1 MTLWAVLF
9 WLAVWQAAGMA
20 VGDTIFFVTPAQVFL
35 RLFTLAAEPSFWQ
48 SLLYSFL
55 RIVLGFLAAAA
66 CGSLLAVLA
75 ASGRRIRELLAPL
88 MRTIRTVPVVS
99 FIILALILFTSEN
112 LSILISFLMGLP
124 VMYEGVLAGMTHTDG
139 KLREM
144 ADVFRIPSSRR
155 IRYIDI
161 PQVIPYFRSA
171 AATACGLCWKAGTAA
186 EVIGIPTGSI
196 GEKLQQAKIY
206 LETPDLFAWTLMI
219 VALSLLTEKLFLSA
233 ADAAEKAALRMPE
246 AAPAGREQV
255 LSGTDPCAE
264 EPLPAGGRAG
274 SRVPEAPADICF
286 NNVCRSYGTE
296 EVLRNFTDVFPAGQ
310 VTGIMAPSGTG
321 KTTLLRI
328 AAGLE
333 KPDSGTVSGTDGRLA
348 AVFQENRLC
357 EYLTAEANIRLVR
370 PDLTEK
376 AVRKAMADFGLN
388 DCAGKNVSAFSGG
401 MKRRTTILRALL
413 SEWDILLL
421 DEPFTG
427 LDERTGAAV
436 IAETRSYCR
445 GRTVIFVTHD
455 PEECAAMGVTHRA
468 EIRKGEEEQA

>member
-35 RLFTLAAEPSFWQ
+35 RLFTLAAEPAFWQ

-66 CGSLLAVLA
+66 SGALLAVLA
-75 ASGRRIRELLAPL
+75 ASRRRIRELLAPL

-112 LSILISFLMGLP
+112 LSVLISFLMGLP
-124 VMYEGVLAGMTHTDG
+124 VMYEGVLTGMTHTDG

-144 ADVFRIPSSRR
+144 ADVFRIPPSRR
-155 IRYIDI
+155 MRYIDI

-219 VALSLLTEKLFLSA
+219 VALSLLTEKLFLFA
-233 ADAAEKAALRMPE
+233 ADRAEKAALRMPE
-246 AAPAGREQV
+246 TAPERREQV
-255 LSGTDPCAE
+255 LSGAE
-264 EPLPAGGRAG
+264 GGRAG
-274 SRVPEAPADICF
+274 SGAPAAPADICF
-286 NNVCRSYGTE
+286 TGVCRSYGTE
-296 EVLRNFTDVFPAGQ
+296 KVLQDFTDTFPAGQ
-310 VTGIMAPSGTG
+310 VTGIMAPSGAG

-333 KPDSGTVSGTDGRLA
+333 KPDSGTVAGTDRRLA

-370 PDLTEK
+370 PELSDET
-376 AVRKAMADFGLN
+376 VRKAMADFGLN

-401 MKRRTTILRALL
+401 MKRRTAILRALL
-413 SEWDILLL
+413 SDWDILLL

-436 IAETRSYCR
+436 IAGTRSYCR

-455 PEECAAMGVTHRA
+455 PEESAAMDVTHRA
-468 EIRKGEEEQA
+468 EIRKGEEKQA

>member
-9 WLAVWQAAGMA
+9 WLALWQAAGMA

-48 SLLYSFL
+48 SLLYSFV
-55 RIVLGFLAAAA
+55 RIVLGFLAAAVS
-66 CGSLLAVLA
+66 GVLLALLA

-124 VMYEGVLAGMTHTDG
+124 VIYEGVLAGMTHTDG

-144 ADVFRIPSSRR
+144 ADVFRIPPFRR

-186 EVIGIPTGSI
+186 EVIGIPDGSV

-219 VALSLLTEKLFLSA
+219 VILSLLTEKLFLFA
-233 ADAAEKAALRMPE
+233 AGQVEKAALRMPE
-246 AAPAGREQV
+246 EAVTSAGKTAV
-255 LSGTDPCAE
+255 SGAE
-264 EPLPAGGRAG
+264 TGGEC
-274 SRVPEAPADICF
+274 SRVPTVPSDICF
-286 NNVCRSYGTE
+286 DSICRSYGTE
-296 EVLRNFTDVFPAGQ
+296 KVLQDFTDIFPAGQ
-310 VTGIMAPSGTG
+310 VTGIMAPSGGG

-333 KPDSGTVSGTDGRLA
+333 KPDSGTVTGTNGRLA
-348 AVFQENRLC
+348 VVFQENRLC
-357 EYLTAEANIRLVR
+357 EHLTAEANIRLVR
-370 PDLTEK
+370 PGLSDAT
-376 AVRKAMADFGLN
+376 VRKAMADFGLS
-388 DCAGKNVSAFSGG
+388 DCAGKAVSAFSGG
-401 MKRRTTILRALL
+401 MKRRTAILRALL
-413 SEWDILLL
+413 SDWEILLL

-427 LDERTGAAV
+427 MDEQTRAAV
-436 IAETRSYCR
+436 IAQTGAYCR
-445 GRTVIFVTHD
+445 GRTVVFVTHD

-468 EIRKGEEEQA
+468 EIRKREEKQV